1 MSWIDALILL
11 VAVLWVMLVVMGIW
25 FQFYVDRAAEY
36 EKETLSLLE
45 KALLEARRPM
55 TAYAILNVAPTA
67 TQEEIQRSYRELAM
81 RFHPDRPG
89 GDLEKFIAIRN
100 AFKQLSKPARCP
112 DCEGKGTI
120 KVKRGAFVDTVQCP
134 RCWPQGGT

>member
-1 MSWIDALILL
+1 MIELFWVCWAILT
-11 VAVLWVMLVVMGIW
+11 VLGFL
-25 FQFYVDRAAEY
+25 FRFYIEHATKY
-36 EKETLSLLE
+36 EEDTRTLLE

-55 TAYAILNVAPTA
+55 TSYQILNVAPTA
-67 TQEEIQRSYRELAM
+67 TQEEIKESYRVLAM
-81 RFHPDRPG
+81 RYHPDRPD

-100 AFKQLSKPARCP
+100 AFKQLSRAVRCP
-112 DCEGKGTI
+112 DCEGRGTI